1 MQLFFQQDFRL
12 QNEIMGQV
20 YFSTSKIDAKHNLLT
35 KISGRQN
42 LLNAI
47 HMQTE
52 LFYGKTA
59 KVQANWKMQTCSSF
73 FNKNSESKMKYC
85 GKPLLWLAS
94 YDVCILSSADI
105 CILASDDESWW
116 RLHMYLQVA
125 RFTCTVHRGL
135 RIVLYELATCKV
147 RRLRTC
153 KCKWRHLRTCK
164 WRRLHTLKWQQSDA
178 NMIPHKL

>member
-1 MQLFFQQDFRL
+1 MQSTIRWPKFQGVKIYGIQSTCKLNYFMERQPECKQSERCRHAAL
-12 QNEIMGQV
+12 
-20 YFSTSKIDAKHNLLT
+20 FSTRFLKAKWSIVASLFCDLQATTFAYYQVLT
-35 KISGRQN
+35 F
-42 LLNAI
+42 A
-47 HMQTE
+47 
-52 LFYGKTA
+52 Y
-59 KVQANWKMQTCSSF
+59 
-73 FNKNSESKMKYC
+73 
-85 GKPLLWLAS
+85 
-94 YDVCILSSADI
+94 I
-105 CILASDDESWW
+105 CASDDESWW

>member
-1 MQLFFQQDFRL
+1 
-12 QNEIMGQV
+12 MGQV

-116 RLHMYLQVA
+116 RLHMHLQVAIFTCTRFKNRIVRTCNLQGPTLAYLQGPTLAYLQVQVTTFA
-125 RFTCTVHRGL
+125 YLQVTTFAYFKVTTIWCKYDTSQ
-135 RIVLYELATCKV
+135 IVSYHMV
-147 RRLRTC
+147 
-153 KCKWRHLRTCK
+153 
-164 WRRLHTLKWQQSDA
+164 
-178 NMIPHKL
+178 MIV

>member
-20 YFSTSKIDAKHNLLT
+20 YFSTSKIDAKHDLLT

-59 KVQANWKMQTCSSF
+59 KVQAN
-73 FNKNSESKMKYC
+73 
-85 GKPLLWLAS
+85 
-94 YDVCILSSADI
+94 
-105 CILASDDESWW
+105 
-116 RLHMYLQVA
+116 
-125 RFTCTVHRGL
+125 
-135 RIVLYELATCKV
+135 
-147 RRLRTC
+147 
-153 KCKWRHLRTCK
+153 
-164 WRRLHTLKWQQSDA
+164 
-178 NMIPHKL
+178 